1 LECIPQVLFAL
12 PLRRSGNDLNV
23 QEGIDICIFLIE
35 IFFWYLMNVER
46 LTDASYR
53 FMLGQLQGLL
63 LVPYGID
70 YTCNFVSRMT
80 KLQEVAT
87 CQGWYVLTR

>member
-1 LECIPQVLFAL
+1 
-12 PLRRSGNDLNV
+12 
-23 QEGIDICIFLIE
+23 
-35 IFFWYLMNVER
+35 MNVER